1 MISLITKLITVLKIL
16 KFRIKT
22 KNIQNN
28 LMIYLRLK
36 EMTKRKK
43 MIINKNL
50 KNKYCNNKNYKNK
63 NNKNKNN
70 KNKKKINQEISQNK
84 INKPKILF
92 FHN

>member
-63 NNKNKNN
+63 NYKNNNYWNKNYKNKN
-70 KNKKKINQEISQNK
+70 
-84 INKPKILF
+84 
-92 FHN
+92 